1 LHTIL
6 KHGSASLRKPEAH
19 KRLRLK
25 KAHRRLLAW
34 VRGTNID
41 PQAVARAIELSTTRY
56 CPVIAGHLVISPRTV
71 NRHTTSLYSK
81 LKVSSRA
88 AATHYALEHHL
99 L

>member
-1 LHTIL
+1 MHTIL
-6 KHGSASLRKPEAH
+6 KRGSAFLRKPEAH

-56 CPVIAGHLVISPRTV
+56 CPVIGMLG
-71 NRHTTSLYSK
+71 
-81 LKVSSRA
+81 KVA
-88 AATHYALEHHL
+88 EVATRYEIE
-99 L
+99 